1 MKTFLTLLLAATALT
16 LAACRS
22 EPTAFVSQQM
32 TKYSIENTGKFALLD
47 PLAQAAVTCSGLQ
60 EKTDEAGRLQVVANV
75 MNRSRDR
82 VAVQV
87 RCVFKDRNGFS
98 TGDETPWSTLVLDDS
113 STEAVRFA
121 AANNLAHSYTIAVR
135 QAPPPELVRITQ
147 AL

>member
-1 MKTFLTLLLAATALT
+1 MKTTLTLLVAATALT
-16 LAACRS
+16 LAGCRS
-22 EPTAFVSQQM
+22 EPTAFFPQQM
-32 TKYSIENTGKFALLD
+32 TKYTVENTGKFALLD

-60 EKTDEAGRLQVVANV
+60 EKTDAAGRLQIVANV
-75 MNRSRDR
+75 MNRSRER

-98 TGDETPWSTLVLDDS
+98 TGDETPWATLVLDDS

-135 QAPPPELVRITQ
+135 QAPPLELVRITQ
-147 AL
+147 AQ